1 MITINTNL
9 VLVTVV
15 AVTAVAGWIDLRT
28 GKIPNQVVLG
38 GFLLGVLMHLFVHL
52 EQAHPETLADWGYPL
67 FNIGIGMIACAI
79 VPCILFWS
87 GAMGGGDTKLLA
99 VVGATLGPL
108 VGLQIEFY
116 AFIVIAL
123 YAPIKMAYEGR
134 ILRLLGNV
142 LTLAANP
149 FRAKTKR
156 KAIPRELLTKLRFGP
171 AVFAA
176 SALVSVLRWRLS

>member
-1 MITINTNL
+1 MIPLNTNL

-28 GKIPNQVVLG
+28 GKIPNQVVVV
-38 GFLLGVLMHLFVHL
+38 GFVLGVLMHLLVHRA
-52 EQAHPETLADWGYPL
+52 QAHPETLADWGYPL
-67 FNIGIGMIACAI
+67 FNIVLGLIACAI
-79 VPCILFWS
+79 VPLLLFYT

-116 AFIVIAL
+116 AFIAIAL
-123 YAPIKMAYEGR
+123 YAPIRMAYEGR
-134 ILRLLGNV
+134 ILRLLANI
-142 LTLAANP
+142 LALSLNP
-149 FRAKTKR
+149 FRPKAKR
-156 KAIPRELLTKLRFGP
+156 RIIPQELLTKLRFGP

>member
-28 GKIPNQVVLG
+28 GKIPNRVVVLG
-38 GFLLGVLMHLFVHL
+38 FVIGVLMHLFVHHA
-52 EQAHPETLADWGYPL
+52 QARPETLADWGYPL
-67 FNIGIGMIACAI
+67 FNILLGMVACAI
-79 VPCILFWS
+79 VPVILFYT

-116 AFIVIAL
+116 AFIAIAL

-134 ILRLLGNV
+134 ILRLFANV
-142 LTLAANP
+142 LALSLNP
-149 FRAKTKR
+149 FRAKAKR
-156 KAIPRELLTKLRFGP
+156 TVIPQELLTKLRFGP

>member
-1 MITINTNL
+1 MITVNTNL
-9 VLVTVV
+9 VLITVV
-15 AVTAVAGWIDLRT
+15 AITAVAGWIDLRT
-28 GKIPNQVVLG
+28 GKIPNQVVLI
-38 GFLLGVLMHLFVHL
+38 GFCVGVLMHLFVHRA
-52 EQAHPETLADWGYPL
+52 QAHPETLADWGYPL
-67 FNIGIGMIACAI
+67 LNIGLGVIACAI
-79 VPCILFWS
+79 VPLLLFYT

-99 VVGATLGPL
+99 MVGAILGPL

-116 AFIVIAL
+116 AFIAIAL

-142 LTLAANP
+142 LALTANP
-149 FRAKTKR
+149 FRAKAKR
-156 KAIPRELLTKLRFGP
+156 RVIPQELLTKLRFGP

>member
-1 MITINTNL
+1 MIPVNTNL
-9 VLVTVV
+9 VLLTVV
-15 AVTAVAGWIDLRT
+15 IVTAVAGYIDLRT
-28 GKIPNQVVLG
+28 GKIPNQVVLL
-38 GFLLGVLMHLFVHL
+38 GFGLGVLMHLFVH
-52 EQAHPETLADWGYPL
+52 QQQSRPESLAEWGDPL
-67 FNIGIGMIACAI
+67 LSILLGVIACAI
-79 VPCILFWS
+79 VPVLLFYT

-116 AFIVIAL
+116 AFIAIAL

-134 ILRLLGNV
+134 ILRLLANV
-142 LTLAANP
+142 LALSLNP
-149 FRAKTKR
+149 FRAKDKR
-156 KAIPRELLTKLRFGP
+156 TVIPQELLTKLRFGP